1 MENKKTTTKEKV
13 EIAQMLV
20 RRAIEITETTE
31 HDVFFDYAPH
41 CDTLTVSIHRG
52 GWEKNKKSSRIDV
65 SFDSNSDDTEGVLA
79 DIDAIFTSLE
89 KENE

>member
-1 MENKKTTTKEKV
+1 MELKTTTQEKV

-65 SFDSNSDDTEGVLA
+65 SFDSAGDDTAGALA
-79 DIDAIFTSLE
+79 DIEAIFNSLQV
-89 KENE
+89 K